1 MDFHL
6 TPQSLV
12 GRRFGPDTFRGIRIA
27 LMGFCPPPPA
37 FRSYPRDRVTN
48 QHFIHLAPESVRLVS
63 HGGLTVL
70 SLAHVYGGPVA
81 AATVE
86 ELAWY
91 GVDFVLAY
99 GLAGGLG
106 IGAAG
111 GQTLGMGA
119 FYMVQDA
126 LARDGTTPHYTD
138 APVVAA
144 DPDLLRMV
152 TDAWTGGA
160 PMLPVRAATNDAI
173 YREGRVMLDG
183 FRAAGC
189 HVVNLDSAHLYAVSA
204 VNNAGRRLRTVQCG
218 VVSDVI
224 DRDGQSKSVLAEMLA
239 EGPQGMNP
247 LERTSEI
254 VRFYLETLAPGLL
267 EAKFPEREICHSPG

>member
-1 MDFHL
+1 MRSDYHL

-12 GRRFGPDTFRGIRIA
+12 GRRFGPDTFGGIRVA
-27 LMGFCPPPPA
+27 LMGFCPPPTA
-37 FRSYPRDRVTN
+37 FRTYPRDRVRD
-48 QHFIHLAPESVRLVS
+48 QHFIHLAPESVRIVS

-70 SLAHVYGGPVA
+70 SLTHVYGGPVA
-81 AATVE
+81 SATVE

-91 GVDFVLAY
+91 GIDYVLAY

-106 IGAAG
+106 VGAAAG
-111 GQTLGMGA
+111 KALGMGD
-119 FYMVQDA
+119 FYMVEDA

-138 APVVAA
+138 AAVVAA
-144 DPDLLRMV
+144 DPGLLRTV
-152 TDAWTGGA
+152 TDAWTGA
-160 PMLPVRAATNDAI
+160 EPMLPVRAATNDAI

-204 VNNAGRRLRTVQCG
+204 VNSTGRRLRAVQCG

-224 DRDGQSKSVLAEMLA
+224 DQDGRAESDLAGMLSDQA
-239 EGPQGMNP
+239 QGVNP
-247 LERTSEI
+247 LQRTGEI
-254 VRFYLETLAPGLL
+254 VRFYLETLAPRLL
-267 EAKFPEREICHSPG
+267 DADFLQ